1 MGDVHQDK
9 ERATVPEYT
18 VCSGEN
24 VLMNSPDCSVE
35 SCLSKRDSCSGETG
49 KVEVPDVSV
58 GNCISMSAEPSGE
71 SSLRGLTKSSVKV
84 AQKPPVAYIY
94 REDIIQSAAQE
105 CLFGIVTKVAGDS
118 DLDSSSD
125 NEDQDDPVSEDH
137 ARIIWTNLEE
147 TTEKIGDIVVADRSF
162 LHGDIVAAV
171 SDPSGQT
178 GTVVNVHLS
187 VDLKTPGG
195 EIKTNIS
202 SKNLRRIRAFAEG
215 DYVLHGPW
223 LGRVVEVVDNV
234 TVSFDDGSKCKISRA
249 DPERLMPISRNLL
262 EDTHYPYH
270 PGQRVQGSSSL
281 VFKNARWLRG
291 AWKAS
296 RMEGTVSNVEV
307 GSVYIYWIA
316 ATNPSPNSQSTTIPA
331 DIQDPKQL
339 KLLSCFAHVSWQLGD
354 WCLLQTSGSK
364 ISDVTATAKESV
376 TLDGDTE
383 TLIENDILP
392 TSDSCTPTVSGSKL
406 AGHDGLVSHCKKLRK
421 RRVKRDKKVPKK
433 EDVLEW
439 ALLVVNTKTKV
450 DVLWQDGTRSLGVDS
465 KILFPVDNLG
475 DHDFW
480 PEHYVLEK
488 GSDEDGGDSEA
499 KRVGIVK
506 SVDSKERTARV
517 RWLKPMACP
526 EDPREFD
533 REEVVSVYELS
544 EHPDYNYCIGDI
556 VIQLSPFSEASEGS
570 GIVHPLVVDKECEIE
585 AKLDNHTKTELSL
598 EQRALRKR
606 QKAKVGVSFEDQS
619 GDDKEF
625 EHKSRRENDTK
636 YTDPSSERRASRK
649 RQKGKVGMSFEQS
662 DLSSIGNITG
672 LKDGDI
678 EVLWANGTA
687 SKVGPQAI
695 FVVGRDDDL
704 ESTPSS
710 FNNNDN
716 DDDDAASWETVDDN
730 TLDILEP
737 DEQSEQVVEPPAEPI
752 TTEGDHDVGDTRSAV
767 DLDDHSHQCN
777 DGGLS
782 ISRAAFGFVARL
794 ATGLLGFRGSK
805 SLSDMNSSSEGQAS
819 QKHALEEIVDGTD
832 MSNNEGQRL
841 KGDSQCH
848 LLEHTQDALC
858 MEDGVVAVPEEREA
872 AEKVSCRENLG
883 KTIFS
888 NTDVEQRQ
896 NIVHVFSGSSDHDTG
911 RFKHFD
917 SVKDPVDHYF
927 LNETAQNNNERK
939 RTKKIQQ
946 EWNILEKN
954 LPETIYVR
962 VYENRMDLLRAV
974 IIGASGTPYQD
985 GLFFFDIYL
994 PPAYPD
1000 APPAVNFHSRGL
1012 KVNPNLYETGKI
1024 CLSLLNTWSGRGNE
1038 VWDPK
1043 TSSILQ
1049 VLVSLQ
1055 GLVLNARPYFNEA
1068 GYDKQ
1073 IGTAE
1078 GEKNSLAY
1086 NENSF
1091 LLSCKL
1097 MLYLLHRPPK
1107 HFENFVRG
1115 HFQRRSHSI
1124 LDACDAY
1131 LKGAEVGSPSE
1142 VPSNASSDFQN
1153 NSSAGFQLILAKLI
1167 PKLESAFR
1175 ELGTDDC

>member
-1 MGDVHQDK
+1 M
-9 ERATVPEYT
+9 
-18 VCSGEN
+18 
-24 VLMNSPDCSVE
+24 M
-35 SCLSKRDSCSGETG
+35 
-49 KVEVPDVSV
+49 V
-58 GNCISMSAEPSGE
+58 GSH
-71 SSLRGLTKSSVKV
+71 T
-84 AQKPPVAYIY
+84 
-94 REDIIQSAAQE
+94 
-105 CLFGIVTKVAGDS
+105 
-118 DLDSSSD
+118 
-125 NEDQDDPVSEDH
+125 
-137 ARIIWTNLEE
+137 ARIT
-147 TTEKIGDIVVADRSF
+147 
-162 LHGDIVAAV
+162 
-171 SDPSGQT
+171 
-178 GTVVNVHLS
+178 
-187 VDLKTPGG
+187 
-195 EIKTNIS
+195 
-202 SKNLRRIRAFAEG
+202 
-215 DYVLHGPW
+215 
-223 LGRVVEVVDNV
+223 
-234 TVSFDDGSKCKISRA
+234 
-249 DPERLMPISRNLL
+249 
-262 EDTHYPYH
+262 
-270 PGQRVQGSSSL
+270 
-281 VFKNARWLRG
+281 
-291 AWKAS
+291 
-296 RMEGTVSNVEV
+296 
-307 GSVYIYWIA
+307 
-316 ATNPSPNSQSTTIPA
+316 
-331 DIQDPKQL
+331 
-339 KLLSCFAHVSWQLGD
+339 
-354 WCLLQTSGSK
+354 
-364 ISDVTATAKESV
+364 
-376 TLDGDTE
+376 
-383 TLIENDILP
+383 
-392 TSDSCTPTVSGSKL
+392 
-406 AGHDGLVSHCKKLRK
+406 
-421 RRVKRDKKVPKK
+421 
-433 EDVLEW
+433 
-439 ALLVVNTKTKV
+439 
-450 DVLWQDGTRSLGVDS
+450 SLGVDS

-737 DEQSEQVVEPPAEPI
+737 DEQYEQSEQVVEPPAEPI

-1000 APPAVNFHSRGL
+1000 APP
-1012 KVNPNLYETGKI
+1012 
-1024 CLSLLNTWSGRGNE
+1024 
-1038 VWDPK
+1038 
-1043 TSSILQ
+1043 
-1049 VLVSLQ
+1049 
-1055 GLVLNARPYFNEA
+1055 
-1068 GYDKQ
+1068 
-1073 IGTAE
+1073 
-1078 GEKNSLAY
+1078 
-1086 NENSF
+1086 
-1091 LLSCKL
+1091 
-1097 MLYLLHRPPK
+1097 